1 VRDTHDRDAR
11 WDHISIALAALIAF
25 EGHTA
30 VRSETMKTKLEETKT
45 RVWVIGI
52 IALAA
57 SFGMLGCDDD
67 DDGEGDGD
75 GRPVVELRLVADGLT
90 SPVALKP
97 IPDGTGRM
105 AVVDQIGQILI
116 IDDQGE
122 LLATPFLDIRDK
134 LVELTTDFDERGL
147 LGLAF
152 HPDYSSNG
160 LFYVYYSMPLRQE
173 APQDFDHTS
182 VIAEYSVSV
191 DSTALADPESERV
204 LLYVDEPQFNHNAGQ
219 IAFGPE
225 DGYLYIPLGDGGG
238 ANDVGTGH
246 VEDWYA
252 ENEGGNGQDI
262 SDNLLGSILRI
273 DVDTGDPY
281 GVPDTNPFVGDQ
293 DVLPEIWAYG
303 FRNPFR
309 ISFDMGGDHR
319 LFVGDAG
326 QNIWEEVSV
335 VEAGGNYG
343 WNVKEGTHCFSTE
356 NPDESPSDC
365 PDSRPEDGPLIDPVI
380 EYLNANQTDGI
391 GLVVIG
397 GHVYRGSAIP
407 DLQGRYVFGDW
418 SASFGQGD
426 GTLFV
431 ATERSG
437 ELWEIEEMEVSGG
450 QNGRIGRYILSF
462 GQDEEG
468 EIYVLTTQNAGPTG
482 QTGAIHKL
490 VPPTE

>member
-1 VRDTHDRDAR
+1 
-11 WDHISIALAALIAF
+11 
-25 EGHTA
+25 
-30 VRSETMKTKLEETKT
+30 
-45 RVWVIGI
+45 
-52 IALAA
+52 
-57 SFGMLGCDDD
+57 
-67 DDGEGDGD
+67 
-75 GRPVVELRLVADGLT
+75 
-90 SPVALKP
+90 
-97 IPDGTGRM
+97 
-105 AVVDQIGQILI
+105 
-116 IDDQGE
+116 
-122 LLATPFLDIRDK
+122 
-134 LVELTTDFDERGL
+134 
-147 LGLAF
+147 
-152 HPDYSSNG
+152 
-160 LFYVYYSMPLRQE
+160 
-173 APQDFDHTS
+173 
-182 VIAEYSVSV
+182 
-191 DSTALADPESERV
+191 
-204 LLYVDEPQFNHNAGQ
+204 
-219 IAFGPE
+219 
-225 DGYLYIPLGDGGG
+225 
-238 ANDVGTGH
+238 
-246 VEDWYA
+246 
-252 ENEGGNGQDI
+252 
-262 SDNLLGSILRI
+262 
-273 DVDTGDPY
+273 
-281 GVPDTNPFVGDQ
+281 
-293 DVLPEIWAYG
+293 
-303 FRNPFR
+303 
-309 ISFDMGGDHR
+309 MGGDHR

-380 EYLNANQTDGI
+380 EYLNANQTEGI

-407 DLQGRYVFGDW
+407 DFQGRYVFGDW